1 MKVKVE
7 CIKTY
12 FDIKQKKQF
21 IPNNEIILDED
32 RAEHLINLGYVK
44 FIEQVKEEK
53 EDKKLPTK
61 KVEKRKWVMEL
72 EE

>member
-1 MKVKVE
+1 MKVKVK

-12 FDIKQKKQF
+12 FDIKHKKQF
-21 IPNNEIILDED
+21 IPNDEIILDED

-61 KVEKRKWVMEL
+61 KVEKRK
-72 EE
+72 

>member
-53 EDKKLPTK
+53 EDKKKPTK
-61 KVEKRKWVMEL
+61 KLEKR
-72 EE
+72 

>member
-12 FDIKQKKQF
+12 FDIKQEKQF
-21 IPNNEIILDED
+21 IPNDEIILDED

-61 KVEKRKWVMEL
+61 KVEKRK
-72 EE
+72 

>member
-21 IPNNEIILDED
+21 IPSNEIILDED

-61 KVEKRKWVMEL
+61 KVEKRK
-72 EE
+72 

>member
-1 MKVKVE
+1 VKVKVE

-61 KVEKRKWVMEL
+61 KVEKRK
-72 EE
+72 